1 MAPMKIERWD
11 ARLDGPLSEDA
22 LHRKIRSLGFDVT
35 ARTYPAGLAAAMAAD
50 RREGLVAVVRGLVR
64 LSIDGEAIL
73 LTAGDVAFVE
83 PGRERR
89 VEGVGPSTAVCLEAA
104 RPVSPS

>member
-22 LHRKIRSLGFDVT
+22 LQRKIRSLGFDVT
-35 ARTYPAGLAAAMAAD
+35 ARTYPAGLAAAAAD
-50 RREGLVAVVRGLVR
+50 RHEGLVAVVRGLVR
-64 LSIDGEAIL
+64 LSIDGEALL
-73 LTAGDVAFVE
+73 LTAGDVAFIE

-104 RPVSPS
+104 RPVSSS